1 MKPLSATILGG
12 LCVVFFLACD
22 HGRAVVGLP
31 DGPRAPK
38 SHVVEIDIDDH
49 GLAGLW
55 MARAPNLKGL
65 IARGTFAFSRVDL
78 PTHSNQN
85 NLTLLTGQYPDGH
98 DVPANAWLSRE
109 KGFVSPVNLP
119 GFEIGGYA
127 LYGSNPLL
135 WRGDS
140 LYRAVR
146 AAGGRSAYV
155 GELPP
160 FEVGADEVHLSLVGT
175 SIDTPFGTLTL
186 DAAMSKSILERT
198 LLYPAEVVASY
209 HFDGPPDDQESQLHF
224 TLRDAARVVRASD
237 AQHPLPDF
245 LFIWDFLALDGD
257 PTSAFGADGPA
268 LAAIIDD
275 YDDALGDLLA
285 ALGDKGL
292 LDDTNILFTLDHG
305 KVDTHNQVALGT
317 HGATATVAAD
327 GQLAAVIAGKG
338 PALGLDTS
346 SYALLNEDGD
356 AQLYARV
363 ANAGT
368 EAGAAAQTEVA
379 HKLVTLVQSGAL
391 VGVDTTRTMTADG
404 FLGTRTFHDAR
415 VSGPNQADVV
425 IFPKD
430 DWTLNKVDAKNDVP
444 GPFLEHK
451 MFPYARHGGFAADEL
466 YVPLI
471 LAGPAFKRGVL
482 LPHPVEHADVAP
494 TALAALAARGVRA
507 RLATAARG
515 PIQAAFVDDPGETI
529 ALPQPPDGARP
540 LVLRSAGFLGPVAPV
555 ATPATSVLV
564 IDVAGLYEEEVFDD
578 PALAEAAAPLRAL
591 AARGTRFED
600 CWTRSRDWPVTEYE
614 LLSGGYPVAPYV
626 PAAEDDPAQTVA
638 PGTGL
643 LLMPP
648 AANRVANAAGQ
659 AAWRKPTPFPG
670 GSLFDVAHAAGLTT
684 ALLGASDFHALHVA
698 AGAIDVV
705 SAGAG
710 VADELAALATAHPR
724 FFAVVAVGGAR
735 TGARHD
741 DAAVAELGALAK
753 AVADL
758 AARAPDALVVVTSR
772 GATPIDDPHADFY
785 GAGSSRHV
793 PLVLVGPGVR
803 VGVVSGQPAIPADLP
818 ATILFGLGV
827 PSATDV
833 AQGTW
838 AAGPAVSGTPQPTP
852 SAATAGH
859 ALLRAFSVAAP

>member
-1 MKPLSATILGG
+1 MRSIRATVLGG
-12 LCVVFFLACD
+12 LCVLLSACGQ
-22 HGRAVVGLP
+22 GRAVVGLP
-31 DGPRAPK
+31 NNPRAPT
-38 SHVVEIDIDDH
+38 SHVVTIDIDDH

-55 MARAPNLKGL
+55 MAHAPNLKGL
-65 IARGTFAFSRVDL
+65 IARGTLAFSRVDT

-85 NLTLLTGQYPDGH
+85 NITLLTGQYPDGH
-98 DVPANAWLSRE
+98 DVPANNWLSRE
-109 KGFVSPVNLP
+109 KDFVSPVNLP

-135 WRGDS
+135 TRGDS
-140 LYRAVR
+140 IYRAVR

-160 FEVGADEVHLSLVGT
+160 FEVGADDVHLSLVGT
-175 SIDTPFGTLTL
+175 RVDTPFGVLTL
-186 DAAMSKSILERT
+186 DAAQAKSLLAKT
-198 LLYPAEVVASY
+198 LLYPEPVVASY
-209 HFDGPPDDQESQLHF
+209 HFDGPPDEQESQLHF
-224 TLRDAARVVRASD
+224 TLRDAARVVRATD
-237 AQHPLPDF
+237 AAHPLPDL
-245 LFIWDFLALDGD
+245 LFVWDFLALDGD
-257 PTSAFGADGPA
+257 PTSTFGAEGPA
-268 LAAIIDD
+268 LASIIDD
-275 YDDALGDLLA
+275 YDDALGELLA
-285 ALGDKGL
+285 ALTEKGL

-317 HGATATVAAD
+317 HGASAGIVAD
-327 GQLAAVIAGKG
+327 GQLAAVVAAKG
-338 PALGLDTS
+338 TALGLDAS

-368 EAGAAAQTEVA
+368 PAGAAAQADVA

-415 VSGPNQADVV
+415 ISGPHQADVV
-425 IFPKD
+425 VFPKD

-444 GPFLEHK
+444 GPFAEHK

-471 LAGPAFKRGVL
+471 MAGPAFKRGVL

-494 TALAALAARGVRA
+494 TALAALAARGVSA
-507 RLATAARG
+507 RLETAARG
-515 PIQAAFVDDPGETI
+515 PIRAAFVDDAGETI
-529 ALPQPPDGARP
+529 ALPNPPDDARP
-540 LVLRSAGFLGPVAPV
+540 LVLRNAGFLGPVAPV
-555 ATPATSVLV
+555 STPAKAVVV
-564 IDVAGLYEEEVFDD
+564 IDVAGLYDEEVFDD
-578 PALAEAAAPLRAL
+578 PALADAAAPLRAL

-614 LLSGGYPVAPYV
+614 LLSGGYPVVPYV

-638 PGTGL
+638 PGAGL

-648 AANRVANAAGQ
+648 AANHVANAAGY
-659 AAWRKPTPFPG
+659 AAWRQPTTFPG
-670 GSLFDVAHAAGLTT
+670 GSLFEAAHTAGLTT
-684 ALLGASDFHALHVA
+684 ALLGATDFHALHVA
-698 AGAIDVV
+698 PSAIDVV
-705 SAGAG
+705 STGAD
-710 VADELAALATAHPR
+710 ADDLAALAAAHPR

-735 TGARHD
+735 AASRHD
-741 DAAVAELGALAK
+741 AAAIAELDALAK
-753 AVADL
+753 AVAEL

-772 GATPIDDPHADFY
+772 GATAIDDPGADLY
-785 GAGSSRHV
+785 GAGTSRHV

-803 VGVVSGQPAIPADLP
+803 AGVVSGQPARPADLP

-859 ALLRAFSVAAP
+859 ALLRAFVAAP